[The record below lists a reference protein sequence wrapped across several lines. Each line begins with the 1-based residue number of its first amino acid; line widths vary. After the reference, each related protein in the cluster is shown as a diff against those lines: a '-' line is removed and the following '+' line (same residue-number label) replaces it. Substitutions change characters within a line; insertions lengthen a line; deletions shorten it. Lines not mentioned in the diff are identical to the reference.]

1 MVLQVAPHPWQVAPD
16 GDPHLLQV
24 LLGPKA
30 GDHEQLRG
38 SYGAAAQDGLLEGE
52 IAEGLAEAE
61 DLKQKEEK
69 KKWV

>member
-30 GDHEQLRG
+30 GDHEQLGG
-38 SYGAAAQDGLLEGE
+38 SYGAAAQDGLLTGE
-52 IAEGLAEAE
+52 IAESLAKAE
-61 DLKQKEEK
+61 DLKQGEGKN
-69 KKWV
+69 KWV